1 MENSV
6 TPFKPDELAKKM
18 QHYLNTSSPSSLADA
33 RHLLGQYSAGFNLPE
48 QANLN
53 LPKGFPNLQASEHI
67 PQYVA
72 PEGWQQRISA
82 ILAPGKSLRERLRA
96 LPFIGYGLACFSAFI
111 RLPKTLQQQQ
121 VLNHALLERIE
132 KVKMLEGYVQANLHH
147 VLGQLHNQAFHTQH
161 VLKKNFDEI
170 EQRLQNHDYFV
181 QNYNYLEVGKRLMQL
196 EQIESSRKFR
206 QISLLL
212 QELQKQMQVQQNFAY
227 ANANLNAPTQV
238 KNEDGNLD
246 QFFADFE
253 AKFRGSRSE
262 IVQRLRAYLP
272 YLENELQTPI
282 EQRRHFVDVGC
293 GRGEWLEL
301 MSEMDIPCLGVDLN
315 TAKVEE
321 CVAQNL
327 AAIATDA
334 IAYLKQQEANSLG
347 GVTGFHIIEHLPFPL
362 LIELFDAAFHALV
375 PGGVLIFET
384 PNPENLIVGACNFYY
399 DPTHL
404 NPIVPDVAQ
413 FIAQQRGFSTAQI
426 KRLHPF
432 PDDYQMSGNTA
443 LDQTLN
449 KFLFSAQ
456 DYALIARK

>member
-6 TPFKPDELAKKM
+6 TPIKSDELASKM
-18 QHYLNTSSPSSLADA
+18 QQLIDASQPAGLKNNASKAQNTRNLKRFNLDLSASHAYLNGQSST
-33 RHLLGQYSAGFNLPE
+33 H
-48 QANLN
+48 
-53 LPKGFPNLQASEHI
+53 HT
-67 PQYVA
+67 QYVT
-72 PEGWQQRISA
+72 PQGVQQRIAA
-82 ILAPGKSLRERLRA
+82 IFAPGKSLRERIRA
-96 LPFIGYGLACFSAFI
+96 VPVLGYGLACLAALM
-111 RLPKTLQQQQ
+111 RLPKTLQHQQ
-121 VLNHALLERIE
+121 VQHHALLERLE
-132 KVKMLEGYVQANLHH
+132 KIHVVQAELQRT
-147 VLGQLHNQAFHTQH
+147 LLDLEA
-161 VLKKNFDEI
+161 VLKPNFDEI
-170 EQRLQNHDYFV
+170 EQHLQSYD
-181 QNYNYLEVGKRLMQL
+181 YLEVGKRLMQL
-196 EQIESSRKFR
+196 EKIESARKFR
-206 QISLLL
+206 SMTLLM
-212 QELQKQMQVQQNFAY
+212 QELQKQVQVQQAQIQT
-227 ANANLNAPTQV
+227 NANFSAETQP
-238 KNEDGNLD
+238 EDENSLD

-253 AKFRGSRSE
+253 AKFRGSRTE
-262 IVQRLRAYLP
+262 ILQRLRAYLP
-272 YLENELQTPI
+272 YLENELRTPI
-282 EQRRHFVDVGC
+282 EQRRRFVDVGC

-347 GVTGFHIIEHLPFPL
+347 GVTGFHIIEHLPFPIL
-362 LIELFDAAFHALV
+362 VELFDAAFHALA

-413 FIAQQRGFSTAQI
+413 FIAQQRGFSSAQI

>member
-1 MENSV
+1 
-6 TPFKPDELAKKM
+6 
-18 QHYLNTSSPSSLADA
+18 
-33 RHLLGQYSAGFNLPE
+33 
-48 QANLN
+48 
-53 LPKGFPNLQASEHI
+53 
-67 PQYVA
+67 
-72 PEGWQQRISA
+72 
-82 ILAPGKSLRERLRA
+82 
-96 LPFIGYGLACFSAFI
+96 
-111 RLPKTLQQQQ
+111 
-121 VLNHALLERIE
+121 
-132 KVKMLEGYVQANLHH
+132 
-147 VLGQLHNQAFHTQH
+147 
-161 VLKKNFDEI
+161 
-170 EQRLQNHDYFV
+170 
-181 QNYNYLEVGKRLMQL
+181 MQL
-196 EQIESSRKFR
+196 EKIESVRKFR
-206 QISLLL
+206 SMALLI
-212 QELQKQMQVQQNFAY
+212 QELQKQVQQVQIQT
-227 ANANLNAPTQV
+227 NANISTEMQA
-238 KNEDGNLD
+238 EDENSLD

-362 LIELFDAAFHALV
+362 LIELFDAAFHALA

-413 FIAQQRGFSTAQI
+413 FIAQQRGFSIAQI

>member
-6 TPFKPDELAKKM
+6 TPLKQDELTKKM
-18 QHYLNTSSPSSLADA
+18 QQFIHESDRVGSVNAQVKNSKHFRIDFQVFT
-33 RHLLGQYSAGFNLPE
+33 E
-48 QANLN
+48 
-53 LPKGFPNLQASEHI
+53 FPNLQASDSI
-67 PQYVA
+67 VQYVT
-72 PEGWQQRISA
+72 PQGVKQRVAA
-82 ILAPGKSLRERLRA
+82 IFAPGKSLRERIRA
-96 LPFIGYGLACFSAFI
+96 VPILGYGLACIAALI

-132 KVKMLEGYVQANLHH
+132 KVNLLEGYIQANMQDSFRQLQE
-147 VLGQLHNQAFHTQH
+147 VLTP
-161 VLKKNFDEI
+161 NFAEI
-170 EQRLQNHDYFV
+170 DQRFQSYE
-181 QNYNYLEVGKRLMQL
+181 YLEVGKRLMQL
-196 EQIESSRKFR
+196 EKIESARKFR
-206 QISLLL
+206 SMTLLM
-212 QELQKQMQVQQNFAY
+212 QELQKQVQVQQAQIQSNV
-227 ANANLNAPTQV
+227 NLTVQTQAE
-238 KNEDGNLD
+238 NTNSLD

-253 AKFRGSRSE
+253 AKFRGSRTE

-282 EQRRHFVDVGC
+282 EQRRRFVDVGC

-321 CVAQNL
+321 CIAQNL
-327 AAIATDA
+327 AAISTDA

-347 GVTGFHIIEHLPFPL
+347 GVTGFHIIEHLPFPIL
-362 LIELFDAAFHALV
+362 VELFDAAFHALA